1 MHLAKNEWLSSRYRS
16 ALKHFELGWSMTKE
30 IDDFKVLRSITTF
43 STFFLYWQGRFRE
56 AVRNYEKYV
65 SDVGKFPRSRFPLL
79 VGSTI
84 GQCYAYIGQP
94 TQGLGMLDAI
104 RLHCLERG
112 DRFLAANAEGTM
124 GDILLDMGR
133 MRDALRYFES
143 AEEKANQEKNY
154 LVQILVKLTMAYVYY
169 LTEEKKRSIMYLQEF
184 LEQSKR
190 VKMTVQLYP
199 YLMELCWGM
208 EQGKI
213 PRISGLSL
221 HKEVRRSIAGGN
233 VFMKGVAYRY
243 LALLQRRQNGSS
255 ESIFQSLK
263 NSLRWLEE
271 SGHQIE
277 IAKSKLELARQHLI
291 CQQEEKARE
300 AARAAHKVLSP
311 FAESLIPDELLFLLE
326 SHNVEEDIL
335 KEIIK
340 LAQEIVSIRDHKD
353 LIQHI
358 LSTGNKI
365 TGAERGAI
373 FLLEEKTEPARL
385 NLRASRNLTSEEINH
400 PSFSSSMRMI
410 EEVAQTGQGRIRG
423 VDLEDVGS
431 IPQDVIRSR
440 ICVPMILREEVVG
453 VLYHDNRL
461 LMSAFAEADLGL
473 LAYFGALAG
482 FALDNAR
489 AYEEIQRLNQ
499 KLNEEKKY
507 YEEQHQQSIHFESI
521 IGESPAIRSVLNQVA
536 QVASTESTV
545 LIVGETGVGKELVA
559 RATHNHSARHSKP
572 FIRVH
577 CSSLPESLIPSELFG
592 HEKGA
597 FTGATH
603 RRIGRFELADGGTLF
618 LDEIGDLPLEIQ
630 VRLLR
635 VLQSREFERVGG
647 SETLHS
653 DFRLIAAT
661 NRNLEQLIQEGKFRD
676 DLYYRIN
683 VFPIYVPSLRERI
696 EDIPLLAYYF
706 LKNYSRKMGK
716 NFEKIPEGE
725 MEKLLR
731 YDWPGNVR
739 ELENIIERGAIL
751 STPPDFQVPELHL
764 RNPGVANP
772 KNAVTLKENE
782 RGHILWAL
790 QRTGWKVRGSGGA
803 AELLEIHPSTLEF
816 RIKKLAIQRPL
827 QRSSKNRNAH

>member
-1 MHLAKNEWLSSRYRS
+1 
-16 ALKHFELGWSMTKE
+16 
-30 IDDFKVLRSITTF
+30 
-43 STFFLYWQGRFRE
+43 
-56 AVRNYEKYV
+56 
-65 SDVGKFPRSRFPLL
+65 
-79 VGSTI
+79 
-84 GQCYAYIGQP
+84 
-94 TQGLGMLDAI
+94 
-104 RLHCLERG
+104 
-112 DRFLAANAEGTM
+112 
-124 GDILLDMGR
+124 
-133 MRDALRYFES
+133 
-143 AEEKANQEKNY
+143 
-154 LVQILVKLTMAYVYY
+154 
-169 LTEEKKRSIMYLQEF
+169 
-184 LEQSKR
+184 
-190 VKMTVQLYP
+190 
-199 YLMELCWGM
+199 
-208 EQGKI
+208 
-213 PRISGLSL
+213 
-221 HKEVRRSIAGGN
+221 
-233 VFMKGVAYRY
+233 
-243 LALLQRRQNGSS
+243 
-255 ESIFQSLK
+255 
-263 NSLRWLEE
+263 
-271 SGHQIE
+271 
-277 IAKSKLELARQHLI
+277 
-291 CQQEEKARE
+291 
-300 AARAAHKVLSP
+300 
-311 FAESLIPDELLFLLE
+311 
-326 SHNVEEDIL
+326 
-335 KEIIK
+335 
-340 LAQEIVSIRDHKD
+340 
-353 LIQHI
+353 
-358 LSTGNKI
+358 
-365 TGAERGAI
+365 
-373 FLLEEKTEPARL
+373 
-385 NLRASRNLTSEEINH
+385 
-400 PSFSSSMRMI
+400 
-410 EEVAQTGQGRIRG
+410 
-423 VDLEDVGS
+423 
-431 IPQDVIRSR
+431 
-440 ICVPMILREEVVG
+440 
-453 VLYHDNRL
+453 
-461 LMSAFAEADLGL
+461 
-473 LAYFGALAG
+473 
-482 FALDNAR
+482 
-489 AYEEIQRLNQ
+489 
-499 KLNEEKKY
+499 
-507 YEEQHQQSIHFESI
+507 
-521 IGESPAIRSVLNQVA
+521 
-536 QVASTESTV
+536 
-545 LIVGETGVGKELVA
+545 
-559 RATHNHSARHSKP
+559 
-572 FIRVH
+572 
-577 CSSLPESLIPSELFG
+577 LPESLIPSELFG